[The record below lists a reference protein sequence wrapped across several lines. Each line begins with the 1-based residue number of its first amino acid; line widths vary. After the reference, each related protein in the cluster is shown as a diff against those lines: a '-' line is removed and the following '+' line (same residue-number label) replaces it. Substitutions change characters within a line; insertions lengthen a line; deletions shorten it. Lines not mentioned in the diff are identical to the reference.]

1 MEFTKVFDI
10 DLNFVNIPSQPLVV
24 VMDKEVWETDSI
36 RGIICI
42 LIPEYIDSE
51 DRTDDWILRIKF
63 ARKIAM
69 LSLSEGKNVDVF
81 DKKKGIIK
89 NNFSSA
95 EDDDDYLEDDD
106 LGESQLIEVSNEVE
120 FLESLIKLGVIKI
133 LQREDSTYF
142 TQEKIECSKCSHRLN
157 GECNVYKNNIFI
169 DDCDSVTSGN
179 INKYNNG
186 RYEYIIIN
194 D

>member
-142 TQEKIECSKCSHRLN
+142 TQEKIECPKCSHRIN

-169 DDCDSVTSGN
+169 DDCDSATSGN
-179 INKYNNG
+179 TIMEDMN
-186 RYEYIIIN
+186 I
-194 D
+194 